1 MPPHGVT
8 GTWYVYRSDQVELT
22 LSAAWMGNPFDINV
36 RIVDNPAP
44 LPAGDTGTALDPDLT
59 DLWHVIPIPAG
70 VMMPSAIT
78 RQSPPSPLPV
88 DWTPLLTPVDAVKF
102 TYLTLPDPPPVYQD
116 FVIRETFDMPTAGT
130 IFNMMDIDTSFL
142 ALNPLILTA
151 DQVANFAF
159 KGATSNAL
167 GVNALNVFTDTHGGY
182 TLNMFVNLNNIFT
195 LPAIAAN
202 RVGYTLQQHY
212 SYCNTPFAHPVI
224 QRRITNIVTGAIELN
239 KVD

>member
-1 MPPHGVT
+1 MEISLNHYSIFMRLPC
-8 GTWYVYRSDQVELT
+8 
-22 LSAAWMGNPFDINV
+22 
-36 RIVDNPAP
+36 PAP
-44 LPAGDTGTALDPDLT
+44 LPAGDFGNAKDPDLT

-70 VMMPSAIT
+70 VMMPNAIN

-88 DWTPLLTPVDAVKF
+88 DWTLLPTPIDVVTF
-102 TYLTLPDPPPVYQD
+102 TYLTLPEPTPVYQD
-116 FVIRETFDMPTAGT
+116 FVIRETFDLPTAGT
-130 IFNMMDIDTSFL
+130 IFNMMDILPSFKTMF
-142 ALNPLILTA
+142 PLILTA
-151 DQVANFAF
+151 DQVARFAF

-182 TLNMFVNLNNIFT
+182 TLNMLVNLNNIFT

-212 SYCNTPFAHPVI
+212 SCCNNIPFANPVI
-224 QRRITNIVTGAIELN
+224 QRRIVNIIKGTTELN